1 MNGTTERKQGGIP
14 EAVEKALD
22 AWQTERQSLRFQC
35 ERFNVSYSIARYW
48 VRRKGLSRRPPRHA
62 KTKIASEPAGFLQ
75 VHLAPSPKEIQ
86 QAQLT
91 FPSGL
96 VLAVSVE
103 ALPSLFPSLKQA
115 GLC

>member
-1 MNGTTERKQGGIP
+1 MNGKAAQKHGGIP
-14 EAVEKALD
+14 EGIEKALD
-22 AWQTERQSLRFQC
+22 AWQAERQSLRAQC
-35 ERFNVSYSIARYW
+35 KRFNVSYSIARYW
-48 VRRKGLSRRPPRHA
+48 VRRKGLSRRPPRQGKA
-62 KTKIASEPAGFLQ
+62 KVVNEPAGFLQ
-75 VHLAPSPKEIQ
+75 VHLAPSPKENH

-103 ALPSLFPSLKQA
+103 ALPGLFPSLKQA

>member
-1 MNGTTERKQGGIP
+1 MNGTAKRKKGGIP
-14 EAVEKALD
+14 EAAEKVLN
-22 AWQTERQSLRFQC
+22 AWQAEPESLRFQC
-35 ERFNVSYSIARYW
+35 ERFGISYSMARYW
-48 VRRKGLSRRPPRHA
+48 IRCKGLSRRPPRHTKA
-62 KTKIASEPAGFLQ
+62 KNTGGPAGFLQ
-75 VHLAPSPKEIQ
+75 VHLAASPKENQ

-103 ALPSLFPSLKQA
+103 ALPSLFSSLKQA

>member
-1 MNGTTERKQGGIP
+1 MSGTTVRKQGGIP
-14 EAVEKALD
+14 KAVEKALD

-35 ERFNVSYSIARYW
+35 ERFNISYSNARYW

-62 KTKIASEPAGFLQ
+62 KVKATSELAGFLQ
-75 VHLAPSPKEIQ
+75 VHLAPSPKENQ

-103 ALPSLFPSLKQA
+103 SLPGLFPSLKQA

>member
-1 MNGTTERKQGGIP
+1 MIGNQGIIP
-14 EAVEKALD
+14 VDVENALS
-22 AWQTERQSLRFQC
+22 AWQTEHKSLRAQC
-35 ERFNVSYSIARYW
+35 ERFNISYAKARYW
-48 VRRKGLSRRPPRHA
+48 VRRKGLSRRPPRQG
-62 KTKIASEPAGFLQ
+62 KTRAPSEASGFLQ
-75 VHLAPSPKEIQ
+75 VHLAPSPKENH

-96 VLAVSVE
+96 VLSVSAD